1 VQLFKSLICW
11 HGYDCRKRFA
21 IINVASYIC
30 FVLLV
35 TIFASSAILSIF
47 ALVLTI
53 FFSGA
58 SIKRRLNDTNL
69 NNKWLILP
77 SSLLALTG
85 LALVFSH
92 STLTYWLVLLPL
104 LLSAVLLTYPSK
116 TQRKYILGYDG
127 PINLNEH
134 TQAHQQSKR
143 NNRIEPTLMGEAKFS
158 STETLT
164 SSNIE
169 VEDESQVLQ
178 EKQLDIGE
186 MIRLRLFNKKYLI
199 IFSVAMTF
207 LLVIAIIF
215 SMISSGESENNTAS
229 NYSDKDGAE
238 VRLHPIS
245 FPDNFHI
252 MLSEHNGVIINW
264 EGDNSINKE
273 IWSLNSALGDKSCE
287 NIKFNNGD
295 KRRALRVNVEDNSQ
309 YYASFSPLDTNDIIQ
324 GIAFRGTFTLCGY
337 TFSLKGS
344 QAILGKN
351 MNYAD
356 MVEY

>member
-1 VQLFKSLICW
+1 MQLFKSLICW
-11 HGYDCRKRFA
+11 HGYDSRKRFA
-21 IINVASYIC
+21 IITLASYIC

-35 TIFASSAILSIF
+35 AIFASSTILSII

-53 FFSGA
+53 LFSVA
-58 SIKRRLNDTNL
+58 SLKRRLNDANL

-77 SSLLALTG
+77 FSLLSLTG
-85 LALVFSH
+85 LAVIFTH
-92 STLTYWLVLLPL
+92 STLAYWLVLLPL
-104 LLSAVLLTYPSK
+104 LLNTVLLTYPNT

-127 PINLNEH
+127 PINLDEH

-143 NNRIEPTLMGEAKFS
+143 NNRIEPTLMGEAQFS
-158 STETLT
+158 SKEALT
-164 SSNIE
+164 SSKIE
-169 VEDESQVLQ
+169 TEQVSQVQQ
-178 EKQLDIGE
+178 EEPLDIGE
-186 MIRLRLFNKKYLI
+186 MIRLKLFNKKYLI
-199 IFSVAMTF
+199 IFSSATTL
-207 LLVIAIIF
+207 LLVIAVVF
-215 SMISSGESENNTAS
+215 SMISSGESENSAAS
-229 NYSDKDGAE
+229 HNSDINEAE

-264 EGDNSINKE
+264 EGDNSTNKE
-273 IWSLNSALGDKSCE
+273 TWSLNSALGDKSCE

-295 KRRALRVNVEDNSQ
+295 KRRALHVNVEGNNQ